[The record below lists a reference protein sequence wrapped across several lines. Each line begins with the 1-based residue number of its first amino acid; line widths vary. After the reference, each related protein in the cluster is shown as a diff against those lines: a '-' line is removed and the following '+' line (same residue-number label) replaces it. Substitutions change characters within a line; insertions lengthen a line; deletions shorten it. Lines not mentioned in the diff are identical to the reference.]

1 MTKWMLEIAT
11 SPNQKSVGLL
21 AMTDL
26 DSYFHC
32 YLVLMGRMRIFPGNK
47 GISEKET
54 NKKGKGTPPL
64 IPPQWGNEFN
74 NSPPWRGAAL
84 RRGGCL

>member
-1 MTKWMLEIAT
+1 MRFSRRPVKDTGLLRMTKWMLEIAT

-47 GISEKET
+47 GIS
-54 NKKGKGTPPL
+54 KK
-64 IPPQWGNEFN
+64 
-74 NSPPWRGAAL
+74 
-84 RRGGCL
+84 